1 MLGKNPKERNNMNNM
16 KRIGIL
22 LVVLCLTAGFSQAAS
37 KPDATLQLS
46 GRAVAAGLGVSW
58 GSGTLTYKGKNYPV
72 SLSGLSLVK
81 VGISKVTASGR
92 VYNLK
97 RLQDFDGTYT
107 AVTADVTLAGGGSTI
122 SLKNQNG
129 VRVNLHA
136 TTRGV
141 DFTLGGGGVDMHIK
155 K

>member
-1 MLGKNPKERNNMNNM
+1 MNNM

-22 LVVLCLTAGFSQAAS
+22 LLVLCLMAGFAQAAS
-37 KPDATLQLS
+37 KPEATLQLS

-107 AVTADVTLAGGGSTI
+107 AVTADVTLAGGGSTV

-141 DFTLGGGGVDMHIK
+141 DFTLGGGGADIHIK